1 MSLLKQS
8 LHLVAAVVVV
18 TIQIIAQPIFF
29 GVFGST
35 TSVESMILIAVMG
48 GICLGQSGF
57 FSTAWTR
64 IVLTASG
71 ITLTTLGAFYSKL
84 IFQGSQS
91 ALGEVLAG
99 ILIVLIVLSSGILSS
114 RAIYLD
120 SDIEKNYFWHNVI
133 SAFGIIFLFF
143 IQVKLGN
150 AAVCGIAG
158 LALLLIS
165 FSHRMWDVSKPPL
178 KIHWNSLTLASLGLG
193 LFSGIY
199 LSSVFEV
206 MELSIFPSGFEFHVY
221 LLLVFLHLAIARY
234 LPVRKIKTY
243 LIPVLACL
251 VFALILVFCFGGI
264 KDFFFFDPS
273 SFILA
278 IYPFPFRIAFFSFL
292 QIFLLLIPYSAF
304 AYVVPNRQLEVPN
317 ENHLFF
323 VSLGNFLGF
332 AVPGLILGHP
342 PIELLLPLFFI
353 LSLIWW
359 LFYGPKNKR
368 LVVVI
373 FLFVMAGTWIVL
385 QQPSRRILA
394 QSLKSR
400 LFLTESVSRDN
411 QFGLDSVQTI
421 YRKEGKVGFVYK
433 YNEIPG
439 IGLGGYAAPMYS
451 SSDLAKS
458 LVTKDLGKIKKMK
471 RVLILGLGNQLLLKY
486 ISILTEETGEKI
498 EKVDVID
505 NFPAYGIEGFREGI
519 GRVTEFN
526 YKTLTYLEI
535 HTDDVFKFL
544 AKKKYSE
551 PYDLI
556 INNLTWPL
564 YMSSRLTYT
573 QEFYKLINEALTN
586 EGVFVTRSFPDG
598 QINCLTV
605 HAFPFSESIRKLGVS
620 SVILGSKSSL
630 SLGGPV
636 ADQESCAKLE
646 NPNLSKLFWGQG
658 LYDYSGRKRSS
669 SKDLVDPR
677 FLIYPMTGEFK
688 KEGEAVGRAIQLF
701 NEKYQKPILSF
712 DSNSSDAFAQYLWG
726 SLAANSANLRHK
738 KGFSITPYVS
748 SEIRQGKAS
757 SFLKPSCPF
766 YKNYF
771 KTFSSPPEALAVS
784 AYSKLL
790 KSYEIEEECYLP

>member
-57 FSTAWTR
+57 FSTTWTR
-64 IVLTASG
+64 IVLMASG
-71 ITLTTLGAFYSKL
+71 ITLSTLGVFYSKL

-91 ALGEVLAG
+91 AIGEVVAG
-99 ILIVLIVLSSGILSS
+99 ILIILIVLSSGILSS

-120 SDIEKNYFWHNVI
+120 SDIKKNYFWHNVI

-150 AAVCGIAG
+150 AAVCAIAG
-158 LALLLIS
+158 VALLLIS
-165 FSHRMWDVSKPPL
+165 FSHRMWDVSRPSL
-178 KIHWNSLTLASLGLG
+178 KIHWNPLTLASLGLG

-221 LLLVFLHLAIARY
+221 LLLVFLHLAVARY

-251 VFALILVFCFGGI
+251 VFTLILVFFFGGI
-264 KDFFFFDPS
+264 KNFFFFDPS

-278 IYPFPFRIAFFSFL
+278 IYPFPFRIAVFSFL
-292 QIFLLLIPYSAF
+292 QIFLLLIPYSLF
-304 AYVVPNRQLEVPN
+304 SYVVPNRQLEVPN

-332 AVPGLILGHP
+332 ALPGVILGHP

-353 LSLIWW
+353 LSLVWW
-359 LFYGPKNKR
+359 GFYGPKNRR

-373 FLFVMAGTWIVL
+373 FLFVMAGAWALL

-400 LFLTESVSRDN
+400 LFLTETVSKDN
-411 QFGLDSVQTI
+411 HFGLDSVQTI

-458 LVTKDLGKIKKMK
+458 LVAKDLGKIKKAK
-471 RVLILGLGNQLLLKY
+471 RILILGLGNQLLLKY
-486 ISILTEETGEKI
+486 ISILTEESGEKI
-498 EKVDVID
+498 GKVDVID
-505 NFPAYGIEGFREGI
+505 NFPAYEIEGFREEI
-519 GRVTEFN
+519 GRVTDFN
-526 YKTLTYLEI
+526 YKTLSNLEI

-573 QEFYKLINEALTN
+573 KEFYELISDALTN
-586 EGVFVTRSFPDG
+586 GGVFITRSFSDD

-605 HAFPFSESIRKLGVS
+605 HAFPFAESIRKPGVS
-620 SVILGSKSSL
+620 SIILGSKSTL
-630 SLGGPV
+630 SIGGPV
-636 ADQESCAKLE
+636 TEKENCSQLE

-677 FLIYPMTGEFK
+677 FMIYPMTGELK
-688 KEGEAVGRAIQLF
+688 KEGEAIGRTIQF
-701 NEKYQKPILSF
+701 FSEKYQKTILSF
-712 DSNSSDAFAQYLWG
+712 DSNSSDRFAQYLFG

-738 KGFSITPYVS
+738 KGFSISPYVA
-748 SEIRQGKAS
+748 SEIRQGESHS
-757 SFLKPSCPF
+757 SLKSSCPF
-766 YKNYF
+766 YKNYL
-771 KTFSSPPEALAVS
+771 KTFSHPPETLAIDT
-784 AYSKLL
+784 YSKLL
-790 KSYEIEEECYLP
+790 SSYEIKEECYLP